1 MSELFAESKFE
12 MPIDRAA
19 VTADW
24 RRRGYS
30 CHAFVD
36 PPGREW
42 NDFVRNVDEV
52 VTVLDGELELLVG
65 DRRLTLGPG
74 DEAFIPRGVR
84 HSVRNVDAGAT
95 RWLFGYN

>member
-1 MSELFAESKFE
+1 MSELLVESKFE
-12 MPIDRAA
+12 MPVDRAA
-19 VTADW
+19 VAADW
-24 RRRGYS
+24 RARGYS
-30 CHAFVD
+30 CHGFVD

-42 NDFVRNVDEV
+42 NDFVHTVDEV

-65 DRRLTLGPG
+65 DQRLLLAPG

-84 HSVRNVDAGAT
+84 HSVRNIDAGTT